1 MTAINMIIGCELP
14 IGNNSL
20 SQELMIEIIIHS
32 TLLQPT
38 MNLYL
43 VFKAYYSFTEQSK
56 FL

>member
-1 MTAINMIIGCELP
+1 MTAINVMVGCELF
-14 IGNNSL
+14 IGDNSL
-20 SQELMIEIIIHS
+20 SQELMTEIIVHS

-56 FL
+56 LL